1 MLRAATGPRPQRPL
15 HLIDLALPRNVQRD
29 GAAPAAVRY
38 YDFADL
44 AEATHAS
51 RTARAAELPRAE
63 AVIEQELAR
72 FEAWLQQRAVAP
84 TLRLLGE
91 LGAAARDAEL
101 ERVWRRLP
109 ELSARERR
117 VVESLAHNVT
127 RRLLRQPL
135 QRLRAAAGSEQEE
148 PYRAALEHLFG
159 GADSTPD
166 D

>member
-1 MLRAATGPRPQRPL
+1 MHCTPERFGAGKPL
-15 HLIDLALPRNVQRD
+15 L
-29 GAAPAAVRY
+29 
-38 YDFADL
+38 
-44 AEATHAS
+44 
-51 RTARAAELPRAE
+51 
-63 AVIEQELAR
+63 
-72 FEAWLQQRAVAP
+72 P

-159 GADSTPD
+159 GADSTLD